1 MKKSIFIIGLI
12 FIVCGN
18 SFAQKRIKS
27 NPNSSA
33 NTESTTIDFRNQD
46 NNSESKNNDDDDYIK
61 RKKKQKKSDVISWH
75 LTDEYLGFTDTIAV
89 DTAIINFQNNDPVLR
104 FGIEN
109 SYNGNLGSPIQS
121 KIYFDNNKNKTDYL
135 FSKSYDLYTIT
146 PSDVKFYNTKTPFSL
161 LTYRTGGASYHEED
175 YLKGLF
181 TFNVN
186 KNLNIGL
193 LANYIYARG
202 TYSNQ
207 ASKLF
212 NGAIWTV
219 YDSKHYSCNAAI
231 ILNHFNTQENGGI
244 SDIRFITDPSSVSG
258 AGISAENIPTNL
270 TNAYNMFRND
280 IYYYH
285 HKYKIGNDKEIEI
298 APDSFI
304 TEFIP
309 ILGISHTIKFEHARR
324 RYYED
329 NVINTEF
336 YSHNYLNDTFTND
349 SSSYLSLKNN
359 IAVTLEEAF
368 NKKLKFGISAFLQHE
383 FQRHELFIDT
393 IPNRTYCNNL
403 KVGGAIFKE
412 EGSIFKYN
420 VKGDVIIVGDRIGDF
435 DIKGNFNTSFRIKND
450 TTMTIS
456 VDAKVNNQKPT
467 YFLRDYISNHFQW
480 RNSLKSTFKSGVEG
494 YIRYP
499 NKYAD
504 IKLGVNFENITR
516 YIYFDT
522 NALPKQYDG
531 NIQVLSVNGKLNF
544 HAWKFHLENDIAYQL
559 SSNKEV
565 LPLPDVALFSNFYY
579 IDKFFKV
586 LTFQLGVSLRYH
598 TSYYA
603 PSYMPATGQF
613 HNQNTT
619 KIGNYPFL
627 SAYVNCHLK
636 KVRFF
641 VQVHNLLESAIEGK
655 NYFSMPNYPLSPLTF
670 RFGLAWAF
678 YD

>member
-1 MKKSIFIIGLI
+1 MKRYLFVILFIFILCIDSI
-12 FIVCGN
+12 
-18 SFAQKRIKS
+18 AQQKLKTAAGV
-27 NPNSSA
+27 SSDTD
-33 NTESTTIDFRNQD
+33 NTTIDFRNKE
-46 NNSESKNNDDDDYIK
+46 NNSTEDEDDGYIK
-61 RKKKQKKSDVISWH
+61 RKKKQKKSDVIAWH
-75 LTDEYLGFTDTIAV
+75 LSDEYLGFTDTIAV
-89 DTAIINFQNNDPVLR
+89 DTAIVNFQNNDPVLR
-104 FGIEN
+104 YGIEN

-121 KIYFDNNKNKTDYL
+121 KIYFDNKENKTDYL
-135 FSKSYDLYTIT
+135 FSKNYDLYTIT
-146 PSDVKFYNTKTPFSL
+146 PAEIKFYNTKTPFSL

-186 KNLNIGL
+186 KNLNFGL
-193 LANYIYARG
+193 LANFIYARG

-212 NGAIWTV
+212 NGAFWTV
-219 YDSKHYSCNAAI
+219 YDSKHYSCNGVI
-231 ILNHFNTQENGGI
+231 VLNRFNTQENGGI
-244 SDIRFITDPSSVSG
+244 ADTRFITDPSAVSG

-270 TNAYNMFRND
+270 TNAYNMYRND

-285 HKYKIGNDKEIEI
+285 HKYRIGNDKEIEI

-329 NVINTEF
+329 NTINTDF
-336 YSHNYLNDTFTND
+336 YPHNYLNDTFTND

-359 IAVTLEEAF
+359 VAVTLEEAF
-368 NKKLKFGISAFLQHE
+368 NTKLKFGVSAYLQHE
-383 FQRHELFIDT
+383 LQRHEVFIDT
-393 IPNRTYCNNL
+393 VPNRTFCNNL
-403 KVGGAIFKE
+403 KVGGSIFKE
-412 EGSIFKYN
+412 NGSIFRYN
-420 VKGDVIIVGDRIGDF
+420 VTGDVVVVGDRIGDF
-435 DIKGNFNTSFRIKND
+435 DVNGKFGTHFRIKND
-450 TTMTIS
+450 TTMTIF
-456 VDAKVNNQKPT
+456 VEAKVNNRKPT
-467 YFLRDYISNHFQW
+467 YFLRDYISNHFKW
-480 RNSLKSTFKSGVEG
+480 RNDLKSTFKSGVGG
-494 YIRYP
+494 YIKYP
-499 NKYAD
+499 NQYVDFK
-504 IKLGVNFENITR
+504 IGVNFENITR

-522 NALPKQYDG
+522 DALPQQHDG
-531 NIQVLSVNGKLNF
+531 NIQVLSVNGNINF

-559 SSNKEV
+559 SSNREV
-565 LPLPDVALFSNFYY
+565 LPLPDVALFSNLYY
-579 IDKFFKV
+579 KDLFFKV

-603 PSYMPATGQF
+603 PTYMPATGQF
-613 HNQNTT
+613 YNQNTT
-619 KIGNYPFL
+619 KIGNYPFM

-641 VQVHNLLESAIEGK
+641 VQVHNLLESAIKER